1 MLKRKEKM
9 TELRKFQL
17 RTLKILIEVDE
28 FLKTNKLQYFL
39 LYGTTLGAVRHKGF
53 IPWDDDIDIGLY
65 RKDFEKMEE
74 IIVGKLPKKLLY
86 CRIGENKFPDAPI
99 GYLYDISNKEERLK
113 DAPKVDI
120 FVIDN
125 VPQNKILRNIQRVFV
140 YIYHLCVYRRAAK
153 NKGKLLYCIT
163 KLIITIIPNTFLD
176 IIQRISKKVITY
188 WNKNETKYVGNLL
201 AGSGERKDVRLRA
214 DFRNGVL
221 FTFEGREYI
230 IPKNYD
236 KYLTQLYGNYM
247 SFPPLEEQKP
257 SHKLWLDNVKHTNTE
272 ERL

>member
-28 FLKTNKLQYFL
+28 FLKINKLQYFL
-39 LYGTTLGAVRHKGF
+39 LYGTALGAVRHKGF

-74 IIVGKLPKKLLY
+74 IIVGKLTKKLLY

-221 FTFEGREYI
+221 FTFEGREYV

-257 SHKLWLDNVKHTNTE
+257 SHKLWLDNVKHANTE

>member
-28 FLKTNKLQYFL
+28 FLKINKLQYFL

-257 SHKLWLDNVKHTNTE
+257 SHKLWLDNVKHANTE

>member
-28 FLKTNKLQYFL
+28 FLKINKLQYFL
-39 LYGTTLGAVRHKGF
+39 LYGTALGAVRHKGF

-74 IIVGKLPKKLLY
+74 IIVGKLTKKLLY

-99 GYLYDISNKEERLK
+99 GYLYDTSNKLERLK

-221 FTFEGREYI
+221 FTFEGREYV

-247 SFPPLEEQKP
+247 SFPPLKEQKP
-257 SHKLWLDNVKHTNTE
+257 SHKLWLDNVKHANAE

>member
-39 LYGTTLGAVRHKGF
+39 LYGTALGAVRHKGF

-257 SHKLWLDNVKHTNTE
+257 SHKLWLDNVKHANTE

>member
-99 GYLYDISNKEERLK
+99 GYLYDISNKKERLK

-257 SHKLWLDNVKHTNTE
+257 SHKLWLDNVKHANTE